1 MTLRPIPR
9 PTKKGSWWLFQL
21 LPTGAVA
28 VLLAAFGAYLLFT
41 KGRGPKNR

>member
-21 LPTGAVA
+21 LPTGAVLVA
-28 VLLAAFGAYLLFT
+28 VAVGIVIGMSVYLGLE
-41 KGRGPKNR
+41 P